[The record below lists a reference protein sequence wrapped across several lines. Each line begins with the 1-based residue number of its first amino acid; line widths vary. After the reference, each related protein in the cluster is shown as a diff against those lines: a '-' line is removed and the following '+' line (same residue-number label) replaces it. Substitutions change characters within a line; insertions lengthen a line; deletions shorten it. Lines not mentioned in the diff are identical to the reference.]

1 MSSKIRKC
9 NFGKAATY
17 VIFTITALTVLIP
30 LLWVLGNSF
39 RITTEI
45 GQYTDLNLK
54 LFIPDTVTLDNYKI
68 LFTDYPFARYILNT
82 VFIAVT
88 VTAVSLLLNSMA
100 AFSFARIDFYGKKV
114 IFPILLVT
122 LIVPGEVMLLPS
134 YLLIKNLGLMD
145 NYLALILPAL
155 GGAFGIF
162 YLRQCFLGVPKE
174 LEEAAAIDGCGRF
187 GIFFKIYLPL
197 VRPHL
202 ITLGLMTFMGQWDGF
217 IWPLTVLTTPE
228 KYLLQVGLNYLTGEH
243 FSDWGA
249 IFAGAMLCTLPI
261 IIIFI
266 CLQKYYIEGIASSGI
281 KG

>member
-1 MSSKIRKC
+1 MSSKIRKY

-187 GIFFKIYLPL
+187 GIFFRIYLPL

>member
-1 MSSKIRKC
+1 MSSKIKKY

-17 VIFTITALTVLIP
+17 VIFTITAFTVLIP

-82 VFIAVT
+82 VFVAVT

-174 LEEAAAIDGCGRF
+174 LEEAASIDGCGRF
-187 GIFFKIYLPL
+187 GIFFRIYLPL

>member
-1 MSSKIRKC
+1 MNFRTRKVHAAI
-9 NFGKAATY
+9 FATY
-17 VIFTITALTVLIP
+17 IIFIIVALTVFLPI
-30 LLWVLGNSF
+30 LWVLGNSF

-54 LFIPDTVTLDNYKI
+54 LFIPNTITFDNYKV
-68 LFTDYPFARYILNT
+68 LFEDYPFFRYIVNT
-82 VFIAVT
+82 VFVAVV
-88 VTAVSLLLNSMA
+88 VTSVSLLLNSMA
-100 AFSFARIDFYGKKV
+100 AFSFARINFSGKKV
-114 IFPILLVT
+114 VFPILLIT
-122 LIVPGEVMLLPS
+122 LIIPGEVMLLPS

-162 YLRQCFLGVPKE
+162 YLRQSFLGIPRE
-174 LEEAAAIDGCGRF
+174 LEEAAEIDGSGRL
-187 GIFFKIYLPL
+187 GIFFRIYLPL

-249 IFAGAMLCTLPI
+249 IFAGAMVCTLPI
-261 IIIFI
+261 VLMFI
-266 CLQKYYIEGIASSGI
+266 CLQKYYVEGIASAGI

>member
-1 MSSKIRKC
+1 MNFKTRKF
-9 NFGKAATY
+9 NIGNIATY
-17 VIFTITALTVLIP
+17 VIFAITAFVVLIP
-30 LLWVLGNSF
+30 ILWVLGNSL

-54 LFIPDTVTLDNYKI
+54 LFIPDTITFDNYKI
-68 LFTDYPFARYILNT
+68 LFTDYPFFRYIFNT
-82 VFIAVT
+82 VFVAVI

-100 AFSFARIDFYGKKV
+100 AFSFARINFAGKKV

-162 YLRQCFLGVPKE
+162 YLRQSFLGIPKE
-174 LEEAAAIDGCGRF
+174 LEEAAAIDGSGRF
-187 GIFFKIYLPL
+187 GIFFRIYLPL

-249 IFAGAMLCTLPI
+249 IFAGAMVCTLPI